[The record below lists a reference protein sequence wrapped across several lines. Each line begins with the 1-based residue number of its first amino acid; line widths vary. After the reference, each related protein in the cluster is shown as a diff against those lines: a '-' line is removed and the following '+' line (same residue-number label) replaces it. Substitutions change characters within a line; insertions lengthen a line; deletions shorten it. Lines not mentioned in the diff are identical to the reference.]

1 MKHSRTDTWPGSTT
15 GEGVASARHHE
26 VIILGAGFAGIGA
39 AIMLRKAGIDF
50 VVLEK
55 ALAVG
60 GVWRENTY
68 PECACDVPSAFYC
81 YSFAPNP
88 AWSHLFAK
96 QPEIKRYAEDTVTRT
111 GIEDAIRFG
120 HELQAAHWNASSALW
135 ELDTGAGPCTARFI
149 IVATGPMHEPVTP
162 ALPGLET
169 FPGEHFHSARWDHGV
184 DLCGKRVAVIGT
196 GASAIQFVPAIQP
209 LAASLTVFQR
219 SAPWVLPKLDLRISP
234 PWQRRFARFP
244 LLQSAL
250 RRLMSIQFELLN
262 ASVQRPRARRRLE
275 RAALGN
281 IHRAVRDP
289 ALRTRLTPDFDIGC
303 KRILQSN
310 SWYPALAQPN
320 VTVSTDVKEAR
331 GNTLVAGDGSAHEV
345 DVIIFG
351 TGFKVAEPP
360 IAARITGASGRTLAE
375 LWNGSPEAY
384 LGTTVPD
391 CPNCF
396 FTLGPNLYAFSSA
409 FVMIEAQVEYILDAL
424 RHARK
429 NGLRSLRPR
438 VAVVADYNH
447 DLQGALQQ
455 SVFNIGGCSS
465 YFIDRNGRNSTNWP
479 WSIRELRRRLR
490 RFDAA
495 AYETEPQP

>member
-1 MKHSRTDTWPGSTT
+1 MSEQQYDPSSKRIPAPG
-15 GEGVASARHHE
+15 AALRHHE

-39 AIMLRKAGIDF
+39 AIMLRKADIDF

-55 ALAVG
+55 ALSVG

-68 PECACDVPSAFYC
+68 PDCACDVPSAFYC

-96 QPEIKRYAEDTVTRT
+96 QPEIKRYAEDTVART
-111 GIEDAIRFG
+111 GIDDAIRFG
-120 HELQAAHWNASSALW
+120 HELQAARWNASSALW
-135 ELDTGAGPCTARFI
+135 ELETCAGPYTARFI

-162 ALPGLET
+162 ALPGLDT
-169 FPGEHFHSARWDHGV
+169 FRGERFHSAHWDHGV
-184 DLCGKRVAVIGT
+184 DLRGKRVAVIGT

-209 LAASLTVFQR
+209 LVASLTVFQR
-219 SAPWVLPKLDLRISP
+219 SAPWVLPKLDARISAR
-234 PWQRRFARFP
+234 WQRRFARFP
-244 LLQSAL
+244 VLQSAL
-250 RRLMSIQFELLN
+250 RGLLSLQFELLN
-262 ASVQRPRARRRLE
+262 GSVQRPRARRRLE
-275 RAALGN
+275 RAALRN
-281 IHRAVRDP
+281 IHSAVRDP
-289 ALRTRLTPDFDIGC
+289 ALRARLTPDFDIGC

-320 VTVSTDVKEAR
+320 VTVSSDVKEVR
-331 GNTLVAGDGSAHEV
+331 GNTLIAGDGSVHEA

-360 IAARITGASGRTLAE
+360 IAARITGASGRTLAD

-409 FVMIEAQVEYILDAL
+409 FVMIEAQVEYILGAL
-424 RHARK
+424 RHARE

-438 VAVVADYNH
+438 EAVVADYNH

>member
-1 MKHSRTDTWPGSTT
+1 
-15 GEGVASARHHE
+15 
-26 VIILGAGFAGIGA
+26 
-39 AIMLRKAGIDF
+39 
-50 VVLEK
+50 
-55 ALAVG
+55 
-60 GVWRENTY
+60 
-68 PECACDVPSAFYC
+68 VPSAFYC

-96 QPEIKRYAEDTVTRT
+96 QPEIKRYAQDTVART
-111 GIEDAIRFG
+111 GIDDAIRFG
-120 HELQAAHWNASSALW
+120 HELQAARWNASSALW
-135 ELDTGAGPCTARFI
+135 ELETCAGPYTARFI

-162 ALPGLET
+162 ALPGLDT
-169 FPGEHFHSARWDHGV
+169 FRGERFHSAHWDHGV
-184 DLCGKRVAVIGT
+184 DLRGKRVAVIGT

-219 SAPWVLPKLDLRISP
+219 SAPWVLPKLDARISAR
-234 PWQRRFARFP
+234 WQRRFARFP
-244 LLQSAL
+244 VLQSAL
-250 RRLMSIQFELLN
+250 RGLLSLQFELLN
-262 ASVQRPRARRRLE
+262 SSVQRPRARRRLE
-275 RAALGN
+275 RAALRN
-281 IHRAVRDP
+281 IHSAVRDP
-289 ALRTRLTPDFDIGC
+289 ALRARLTPDFDIGC

-320 VTVSTDVKEAR
+320 VTVSSDVREVR
-331 GNTLVAGDGSAHEV
+331 GNTLIAGDGSVHEA

-360 IAARITGASGRTLAE
+360 IAARITGASGRTLAD

-409 FVMIEAQVEYILDAL
+409 FVMIEAQVEYILGAL
-424 RHARK
+424 RHAQEH
-429 NGLRSLRPR
+429 GVQSLRPR
-438 VAVVADYNH
+438 AQTVADYNRE
-447 DLQGALQQ
+447 LQDALEK
-455 SVFNIGGCSS
+455 SVFNAGGCSS

-479 WSIRELRRRLR
+479 WSIRELRRRLQ

>member
-1 MKHSRTDTWPGSTT
+1 
-15 GEGVASARHHE
+15 
-26 VIILGAGFAGIGA
+26 
-39 AIMLRKAGIDF
+39 MLRKAGIDF

-55 ALAVG
+55 ALSVG

-68 PECACDVPSAFYC
+68 PDCACDVPSAFYC

-96 QPEIKRYAEDTVTRT
+96 QPEIKRYAEDTVAQT
-111 GIEDAIRFG
+111 GIGESIRFG
-120 HELQAAHWNASSALW
+120 HELQAARWNAGSALW
-135 ELDTGAGPCTARFI
+135 ELDTSAGPCTARFI

-162 ALPGLET
+162 ALPGLESFT
-169 FPGEHFHSARWDHGV
+169 GERFHSAAWNHAVELR
-184 DLCGKRVAVIGT
+184 GKRVAVIGT

-219 SAPWVLPKLDLRISP
+219 SAPWVLPKLDSRITP
-234 PWQRRFARFP
+234 RWQQRFARLP
-244 LLQSAL
+244 VLQSAL
-250 RRLMSIQFELLN
+250 RGLLSVQFELLN
-262 ASVQRPRARRRLE
+262 GSLKRPRARQRLQSS
-275 RAALGN
+275 ALRN
-281 IHRAVRDP
+281 IHRSVRDP
-289 ALRTRLTPDFDIGC
+289 QLRARLTPDFDIGC

-310 SWYPALAQPN
+310 TWYPALAQPN
-320 VTVSTDVKEAR
+320 VTVTSDVKEIR
-331 GNTLVAGDGSAHEV
+331 GNTLIASDGSTHEA

-351 TGFKVAEPP
+351 TGFQVSEPP
-360 IAARITGASGRTLAE
+360 IATRITGLSGRPLAE
-375 LWNGSPEAY
+375 LWGGSPQAY

-409 FVMIEAQVEYILDAL
+409 FVMIESQVDYILGAL
-424 RHARK
+424 GHARER
-429 NGLRSLRPR
+429 GLRSLRPR
-438 VAVVADYNH
+438 EQAVADYNR
-447 DLQGALQQ
+447 DLQTALET
-455 SVFNIGGCSS
+455 SVFNTGGCSS

-495 AYETEPQP
+495 AYEAEPQP

>member
-1 MKHSRTDTWPGSTT
+1 MNHPGIDTWPGSTT

-26 VIILGAGFAGIGA
+26 VVILGAGFAGIGA
-39 AIMLRKAGIDF
+39 AIMLRRADIDF

-55 ALAVG
+55 ARSVG

-68 PECACDVPSAFYC
+68 PDCACDVPSAFYC

-96 QPEIKRYAEDTVTRT
+96 QPEIKRYAEDTVART
-111 GIEDAIRFG
+111 GIDDAIRFG
-120 HELQAAHWNASSALW
+120 HELQAARWNASSALW
-135 ELDTGAGPCTARFI
+135 ELETCAGPYTARFI

-169 FPGEHFHSARWDHGV
+169 FRGERFHSAHWDHGV
-184 DLCGKRVAVIGT
+184 DLRGKRVAVIGT

-219 SAPWVLPKLDLRISP
+219 SAPWVLPKLDARISAR
-234 PWQRRFARFP
+234 WQRRFARFP
-244 LLQSAL
+244 VLQSAL
-250 RRLMSIQFELLN
+250 RGLLSLQFELLN
-262 ASVQRPRARRRLE
+262 GSVQRPRARRRLE
-275 RAALGN
+275 RAALRN
-281 IHRAVRDP
+281 IHSAVRDP
-289 ALRTRLTPDFDIGC
+289 ALRARLTPDFDIGC

-320 VTVSTDVKEAR
+320 VTVSSDVKEVR
-331 GNTLVAGDGSAHEV
+331 GNTLIAGDGSVREA

-360 IAARITGASGRTLAE
+360 IAARITGASGRTLAD

-409 FVMIEAQVEYILDAL
+409 FVMIEAQVEYILGAL

-438 VAVVADYNH
+438 EAVVADYNH

-495 AYETEPQP
+495 AYEAEPQP

>member
-1 MKHSRTDTWPGSTT
+1 MSEPQHD
-15 GEGVASARHHE
+15 ASAKDIPAPGAALRHHE

-39 AIMLRKAGIDF
+39 AIMLRKADIDF

-55 ALAVG
+55 ALSVG

-68 PECACDVPSAFYC
+68 PDCACDVPSAFYC

-96 QPEIKRYAEDTVTRT
+96 QPEIKRYAEDTVART
-111 GIEDAIRFG
+111 GIDDAIRFG
-120 HELQAAHWNASSALW
+120 HELQAARWNASSALW
-135 ELDTGAGPCTARFI
+135 ELETCAGPYTARFI

-169 FPGEHFHSARWDHGV
+169 FRGERFHSAHWDHGV
-184 DLCGKRVAVIGT
+184 DLRGKRVAVIGT

-209 LAASLTVFQR
+209 LVASLTVFQR
-219 SAPWVLPKLDLRISP
+219 SAPWVLPKLDARISAR
-234 PWQRRFARFP
+234 WQRRFARFP
-244 LLQSAL
+244 ALQSAL
-250 RRLMSIQFELLN
+250 RGLLSLQFELLN
-262 ASVQRPRARRRLE
+262 GSVQRPRARRRLE
-275 RAALGN
+275 RAALRN
-281 IHRAVRDP
+281 IHSAVRDP
-289 ALRTRLTPDFDIGC
+289 ALRARLTPDFDIGC

-320 VTVSTDVKEAR
+320 VTVSSDVKEVR
-331 GNTLVAGDGSAHEV
+331 GNTLIAGDGSVHEA

-360 IAARITGASGRTLAE
+360 IAARITGASGRTLAD

-409 FVMIEAQVEYILDAL
+409 FVMIEAQVEYILGAL

-438 VAVVADYNH
+438 EAVVADYNH
-447 DLQGALQQ
+447 ALQGALQQ

-495 AYETEPQP
+495 AFETEPQP

>member
-1 MKHSRTDTWPGSTT
+1 
-15 GEGVASARHHE
+15 
-26 VIILGAGFAGIGA
+26 
-39 AIMLRKAGIDF
+39 
-50 VVLEK
+50 
-55 ALAVG
+55 
-60 GVWRENTY
+60 
-68 PECACDVPSAFYC
+68 VPSAFYC
-81 YSFAPNP
+81 FSFAPNP

-96 QPEIKRYAEDTVTRT
+96 QPEIKRYAQDTVART
-111 GIEDAIRFG
+111 GIDDAIRFG
-120 HELQAAHWNASSALW
+120 HELQAARWNASSALW
-135 ELDTGAGPCTARFI
+135 ELETCAGPYTARFI

-162 ALPGLET
+162 ALPGLDT
-169 FPGEHFHSARWDHGV
+169 FRGEGFHSAHWDHGV
-184 DLCGKRVAVIGT
+184 DLRGKRVAVIGT

-219 SAPWVLPKLDLRISP
+219 SAPWVLPKLDARISAR
-234 PWQRRFARFP
+234 WQRRFARFP
-244 LLQSAL
+244 VLQSAL
-250 RRLMSIQFELLN
+250 RGLLSLQFELLN
-262 ASVQRPRARRRLE
+262 SSVQRPRARRRLE
-275 RAALGN
+275 RAALRN
-281 IHRAVRDP
+281 IHSAVRDP
-289 ALRTRLTPDFDIGC
+289 ALRARLTPDFDIGC

-320 VTVSTDVKEAR
+320 VTVSSDVREVR
-331 GNTLVAGDGSAHEV
+331 GNTLIAGDGSVHEA

-360 IAARITGASGRTLAE
+360 IAARITGASGRTLAD

-409 FVMIEAQVEYILDAL
+409 FVMIEAQVEYILGAL
-424 RHARK
+424 RHAQEH
-429 NGLRSLRPR
+429 GVQSLRPR
-438 VAVVADYNH
+438 AQTVADYNRE
-447 DLQGALQQ
+447 LQDALEK
-455 SVFNIGGCSS
+455 SVFNAGGCSS

-479 WSIRELRRRLR
+479 WSIRELRRRLQ

>member
-1 MKHSRTDTWPGSTT
+1 MNHPVTDTWPGSTT

-39 AIMLRKAGIDF
+39 AIMLRKADIDF

-55 ALAVG
+55 ALSVG

-68 PECACDVPSAFYC
+68 PDCACDVPSAFYC

-96 QPEIKRYAEDTVTRT
+96 QPEIKRYAEDTVART
-111 GIEDAIRFG
+111 GIDDAIRFG
-120 HELQAAHWNASSALW
+120 HELQAARWNASSALW
-135 ELDTGAGPCTARFI
+135 ELETCAGPYTARFI

-169 FPGEHFHSARWDHGV
+169 FRGERFHSAHWDHGV
-184 DLCGKRVAVIGT
+184 DLRGKRVAVIGT

-219 SAPWVLPKLDLRISP
+219 SAPWVLPKLDARISAR
-234 PWQRRFARFP
+234 WQRRFARFP
-244 LLQSAL
+244 ALQSAL
-250 RRLMSIQFELLN
+250 RGLLSLQFELLN
-262 ASVQRPRARRRLE
+262 GSVQRPRARRRLE
-275 RAALGN
+275 RAALRN
-281 IHRAVRDP
+281 IHSAVRDP
-289 ALRTRLTPDFDIGC
+289 ALRARLTPDFDIGC

-310 SWYPALAQPN
+310 NWYPALAQPN
-320 VTVSTDVKEAR
+320 VTVSSDVKEVR
-331 GNTLVAGDGSAHEV
+331 GNTLIAGDGSVHEA

-360 IAARITGASGRTLAE
+360 IAARITGASGRTLAD

-409 FVMIEAQVEYILDAL
+409 FVMIEAQVEYILGAL
-424 RHARK
+424 RHARE

-438 VAVVADYNH
+438 VAVVADYNQG
-447 DLQGALQQ
+447 LQGALQQ

>member
-1 MKHSRTDTWPGSTT
+1 MIDPQHDGSAKHPSAPGAAP
-15 GEGVASARHHE
+15 EHHE
-26 VIILGAGFAGIGA
+26 VIVLGAGFAGIGA

-55 ALAVG
+55 ALSVG

-68 PECACDVPSAFYC
+68 PDCACDVPSAFYC

-96 QPEIKRYAEDTVTRT
+96 QPEIRRYAEDTVAQA
-111 GIEDAIRFG
+111 GIRDSIRFG
-120 HELQAAHWNASSALW
+120 HELRAARWNTGSALW
-135 ELDTGAGPCTARFI
+135 ELDTSTGPYTARFI
-149 IVATGPMHEPVTP
+149 IVATGPMHEPVIP
-162 ALPGLET
+162 ALPGLESFT
-169 FPGEHFHSARWDHGV
+169 GERFHSAAWDDAV
-184 DLCGKRVAVIGT
+184 DLRGKRVAVIGT

-219 SAPWVLPKLDLRISP
+219 SAPWVLPKLDARITP
-234 PWQRRFARFP
+234 RWQQRFARFP
-244 LLQSAL
+244 VLQSAL
-250 RRLMSIQFELLN
+250 RGLLSVQFELLN
-262 ASVQRPRARRRLE
+262 GSLKRPRARRRLQGS
-275 RAALGN
+275 ALRN
-281 IHRAVRDP
+281 IHRSVRDP
-289 ALRTRLTPDFDIGC
+289 LLRARLTPDFDIGC

-310 SWYPALAQPN
+310 SWYPALAQAN
-320 VTVSTDVKEAR
+320 VTLTCDVKEIR
-331 GNTLVAGDGSAHEV
+331 GNTLIAGDGSAHEA

-351 TGFKVAEPP
+351 TGFQVSEPP
-360 IAARITGASGRTLAE
+360 IAKRITGLSGRPLAE
-375 LWNGSPEAY
+375 LWGGSPQAY

-409 FVMIEAQVEYILDAL
+409 FVMIESQVAYILGAL
-424 RHARK
+424 RHAREHD
-429 NGLRSLRPR
+429 LRSMRPHQQ
-438 VAVVADYNH
+438 VVADYNQ
-447 DLQGALQQ
+447 DLQAALET
-455 SVFNIGGCSS
+455 SVFNTGGCSS

-495 AYETEPQP
+495 AYEAEAQP

>member
-1 MKHSRTDTWPGSTT
+1 MSEQQYDASSKRIPAPG
-15 GEGVASARHHE
+15 AALRHHE

-39 AIMLRKAGIDF
+39 AIMLRKADIDF

-55 ALAVG
+55 ALSVG

-68 PECACDVPSAFYC
+68 PDCACDVPSAFYC
-81 YSFAPNP
+81 YSCAPNP

-96 QPEIKRYAEDTVTRT
+96 QPEIKRYAEDTVART
-111 GIEDAIRFG
+111 GIDDAIRFG
-120 HELQAAHWNASSALW
+120 HELEAARWNASSALW
-135 ELDTGAGPCTARFI
+135 ELETCAGPYTARFI

-162 ALPGLET
+162 VLPGLET
-169 FPGEHFHSARWDHGV
+169 FPGERFHSAHWDHGV
-184 DLCGKRVAVIGT
+184 DLRGKRVAVIGT

-219 SAPWVLPKLDLRISP
+219 SAPWVLPKLDARISAR
-234 PWQRRFARFP
+234 WQRRFARFP
-244 LLQSAL
+244 VLQSAL
-250 RRLMSIQFELLN
+250 RGLLSLQFELLN
-262 ASVQRPRARRRLE
+262 SSVQRPRARRRLE
-275 RAALGN
+275 RAALRN
-281 IHRAVRDP
+281 IHSAVRDP
-289 ALRTRLTPDFDIGC
+289 ALRARLTPDFDIGC

-320 VTVSTDVKEAR
+320 VTVSSDVKEVR
-331 GNTLVAGDGSAHEV
+331 GNTLIAGDGSVHEA

-360 IAARITGASGRTLAE
+360 IAARITGASGRTLAD

-409 FVMIEAQVEYILDAL
+409 FVMIEAQVEYILGAL

-438 VAVVADYNH
+438 EAVVADYNH

>member
-1 MKHSRTDTWPGSTT
+1 MSETQHD
-15 GEGVASARHHE
+15 ASAKDIPAPGAALRHHE

-39 AIMLRKAGIDF
+39 AIMLRKADIDF

-55 ALAVG
+55 ALSVG

-68 PECACDVPSAFYC
+68 PDCACDVPSAFYC

-96 QPEIKRYAEDTVTRT
+96 QPEIKRYAQDTVART
-111 GIEDAIRFG
+111 GIDDAIRFG
-120 HELQAAHWNASSALW
+120 HELEAARWNASSALW
-135 ELDTGAGPCTARFI
+135 ELETCAGPYTARFI

-169 FPGEHFHSARWDHGV
+169 FRGERFHSAHWDHGV
-184 DLCGKRVAVIGT
+184 DLRGKRVAVIGT

-219 SAPWVLPKLDLRISP
+219 SAPWVLPKLDARISAR
-234 PWQRRFARFP
+234 WQRRFARFP
-244 LLQSAL
+244 VLQSAL
-250 RRLMSIQFELLN
+250 RGLLSLQFELLN
-262 ASVQRPRARRRLE
+262 SSVQRPRARRRLE
-275 RAALGN
+275 RAALRN
-281 IHRAVRDP
+281 IHSAVRDP
-289 ALRTRLTPDFDIGC
+289 ALRARLTPDFDIGC

-320 VTVSTDVKEAR
+320 VTVSSDVREVR
-331 GNTLVAGDGSAHEV
+331 GNTLIAGDGSVHEA

-360 IAARITGASGRTLAE
+360 IAARITGASGRTLAD

-409 FVMIEAQVEYILDAL
+409 FVMIEAQVEYILGAL
-424 RHARK
+424 RHAQE
-429 NGLRSLRPR
+429 NGVQSLRPR
-438 VAVVADYNH
+438 AQTVADYNRE
-447 DLQGALQQ
+447 LQDALEK
-455 SVFNIGGCSS
+455 SVFNAGGCSS

-479 WSIRELRRRLR
+479 WSIRELRRRLQ

>member
-1 MKHSRTDTWPGSTT
+1 MSEPQHD
-15 GEGVASARHHE
+15 ASAKDIPAPGAALRHHE

-39 AIMLRKAGIDF
+39 AIMLRKADIDF

-55 ALAVG
+55 ALSVG

-68 PECACDVPSAFYC
+68 PDCACDVPSAFYC

-96 QPEIKRYAEDTVTRT
+96 QPEIKRYAEDTVART
-111 GIEDAIRFG
+111 GIDDAIRFG
-120 HELQAAHWNASSALW
+120 HELQAARWNASSALW
-135 ELDTGAGPCTARFI
+135 ELETCAGPYTARFI

-169 FPGEHFHSARWDHGV
+169 FRGERFHSAHWDHGV
-184 DLCGKRVAVIGT
+184 DLRGKRVAVIGT

-219 SAPWVLPKLDLRISP
+219 SAPWVLPKLDARISAR
-234 PWQRRFARFP
+234 WQRRFARFP
-244 LLQSAL
+244 VLQSAL
-250 RRLMSIQFELLN
+250 RGLLSLQFELLN
-262 ASVQRPRARRRLE
+262 GSVQRPRARRRLE
-275 RAALGN
+275 RAALRN
-281 IHRAVRDP
+281 IHSAVRDP
-289 ALRTRLTPDFDIGC
+289 ALRARLTPDFDIGC

-320 VTVSTDVKEAR
+320 VTVSSDVKEVR
-331 GNTLVAGDGSAHEV
+331 GNTLIAGDGSVHEA

-360 IAARITGASGRTLAE
+360 IAARITGASGRTLAD

-409 FVMIEAQVEYILDAL
+409 FVMIEAQVEYILGAL
-424 RHARK
+424 RHARE

-438 VAVVADYNH
+438 VAVVADYNQ

>member
-1 MKHSRTDTWPGSTT
+1 MSEPQHD
-15 GEGVASARHHE
+15 ASAKDIPAPGAALRHHE

-39 AIMLRKAGIDF
+39 AIMLRKADIDF

-55 ALAVG
+55 ALSVG

-68 PECACDVPSAFYC
+68 PDCACDVPSAFYC

-96 QPEIKRYAEDTVTRT
+96 QPEIKRYAEDTVART
-111 GIEDAIRFG
+111 GIDDAIRFG
-120 HELQAAHWNASSALW
+120 HELQAARWNASSALW
-135 ELDTGAGPCTARFI
+135 ELETCAGPYTARFI

-169 FPGEHFHSARWDHGV
+169 FRGERFHSAHWDHGV
-184 DLCGKRVAVIGT
+184 DLRGKRVAVIGT

-209 LAASLTVFQR
+209 LVASLTVFQR
-219 SAPWVLPKLDLRISP
+219 SAPWVLPKLDARISAR
-234 PWQRRFARFP
+234 WQRRFARFP
-244 LLQSAL
+244 ALQSAL
-250 RRLMSIQFELLN
+250 RGLLSLQFELLN
-262 ASVQRPRARRRLE
+262 GSVQRPRARRRLE
-275 RAALGN
+275 RAALRN
-281 IHRAVRDP
+281 IHSAVRDP
-289 ALRTRLTPDFDIGC
+289 ALRARLTPDFDIGC

-320 VTVSTDVKEAR
+320 VTVSSDVKEVR
-331 GNTLVAGDGSAHEV
+331 GNTLIAGDGSVHEA

-360 IAARITGASGRTLAE
+360 IAARITGASGRTLAD

-409 FVMIEAQVEYILDAL
+409 FVMIEAQVEYILGAL
-424 RHARK
+424 RHARE

>member
-1 MKHSRTDTWPGSTT
+1 MSHPQHH
-15 GEGVASARHHE
+15 ASASDGTAPAVAPRHHE
-26 VIILGAGFAGIGA
+26 VVILGAGFAGIGA

-55 ALAVG
+55 ALSVG

-68 PECACDVPSAFYC
+68 PDCACDVPSAFYC

-96 QPEIKRYAEDTVTRT
+96 QPEIKRYAEDTVAQT
-111 GIEDAIRFG
+111 GIGESIRFG
-120 HELQAAHWNASSALW
+120 HELQAARWNAGSALW
-135 ELDTGAGPCTARFI
+135 ELDTSAGPCTARFI

-162 ALPGLET
+162 ALPGLESFT
-169 FPGEHFHSARWDHGV
+169 GERFHSAAWNHAVELR
-184 DLCGKRVAVIGT
+184 GKRVAVIGT

-219 SAPWVLPKLDLRISP
+219 SAPWVLPKLDSRITP
-234 PWQRRFARFP
+234 RWQQRFARFP
-244 LLQSAL
+244 VLQSAL
-250 RRLMSIQFELLN
+250 RGLLSAQFELLN
-262 ASVQRPRARRRLE
+262 GSLKRPRARQRLQSS
-275 RAALGN
+275 ALRN
-281 IHRAVRDP
+281 IHRSVRDP
-289 ALRTRLTPDFDIGC
+289 QLRARLTPDFDIGC

-320 VTVSTDVKEAR
+320 VTVTSDVKEIR
-331 GNTLVAGDGSAHEV
+331 GNTLIASDGSTHEA

-351 TGFKVAEPP
+351 TGFQVSEPP
-360 IAARITGASGRTLAE
+360 IATRITGLSGRPLAE
-375 LWNGSPEAY
+375 LWGGSPQAY

-409 FVMIEAQVEYILDAL
+409 FVMIESQVDYILGAL
-424 RHARK
+424 GHARER
-429 NGLRSLRPR
+429 GLRSLRPR
-438 VAVVADYNH
+438 AQAVADYNR
-447 DLQGALQQ
+447 DLQTALET
-455 SVFNIGGCSS
+455 SVFNTGGCSS

-495 AYETEPQP
+495 AYETELQP

>member
-1 MKHSRTDTWPGSTT
+1 MSEPQHD
-15 GEGVASARHHE
+15 ASAKHIPAPGAALRHHE

-39 AIMLRKAGIDF
+39 AIMLRKADIDF

-55 ALAVG
+55 ALSVG

-68 PECACDVPSAFYC
+68 PDCACDVPSAFYC

-96 QPEIKRYAEDTVTRT
+96 QPEIKRYAEDTVART
-111 GIEDAIRFG
+111 GIDDAIRFG
-120 HELQAAHWNASSALW
+120 HELQAARWNASSALW
-135 ELDTGAGPCTARFI
+135 ELETCAGPYTACFI

-169 FPGEHFHSARWDHGV
+169 FRGERFHSAHWDHGV
-184 DLCGKRVAVIGT
+184 DLRGKRVAVIGT

-209 LAASLTVFQR
+209 LVASLTVFQR
-219 SAPWVLPKLDLRISP
+219 SAPWVLPKLDARISAR
-234 PWQRRFARFP
+234 WQRRFARFP
-244 LLQSAL
+244 ALQSAL
-250 RRLMSIQFELLN
+250 RGLLSLQFELLN
-262 ASVQRPRARRRLE
+262 GSVQRPRARRRLE
-275 RAALGN
+275 RAALRN
-281 IHRAVRDP
+281 IHSAVRDP
-289 ALRTRLTPDFDIGC
+289 ALRARLTPDFDIGC

-310 SWYPALAQPN
+310 SWYPALAQAN
-320 VTVSTDVKEAR
+320 VTVSSDVKEVC
-331 GNTLVAGDGSAHEV
+331 GNTLIAGDGSVHEA

-360 IAARITGASGRTLAE
+360 IAARITGASGRTLAD

-409 FVMIEAQVEYILDAL
+409 FVMIEAQVEYIRGAL
-424 RHARK
+424 RHARE

-495 AYETEPQP
+495 AFETEPQP

>member
-1 MKHSRTDTWPGSTT
+1 MNHPVTDTWPGSTT

-39 AIMLRKAGIDF
+39 AIMLRKADIDF

-55 ALAVG
+55 ALSVG

-68 PECACDVPSAFYC
+68 PDCACDVPSAFYC

-96 QPEIKRYAEDTVTRT
+96 QPEIKRYAEDTVART
-111 GIEDAIRFG
+111 GIDDAIRFG
-120 HELQAAHWNASSALW
+120 HELQAARWNASSALW
-135 ELDTGAGPCTARFI
+135 ELETCAGPYTARFI

-169 FPGEHFHSARWDHGV
+169 FRGERFHSAHWDHGV
-184 DLCGKRVAVIGT
+184 DLRGKRVAVIGT

-209 LAASLTVFQR
+209 LVASLTVFQR
-219 SAPWVLPKLDLRISP
+219 SAPWVLPKLDARISAR
-234 PWQRRFARFP
+234 WQRRFARFP
-244 LLQSAL
+244 VLQSAL
-250 RRLMSIQFELLN
+250 RGLL
-262 ASVQRPRARRRLE
+262 SLRLE
-275 RAALGN
+275 RAALRN
-281 IHRAVRDP
+281 IQSAVRDP
-289 ALRTRLTPDFDIGC
+289 ALRARLTPDFDIGC

-320 VTVSTDVKEAR
+320 VTVSSDVKEVR
-331 GNTLVAGDGSAHEV
+331 GNTLIAGDVSVHEA

-360 IAARITGASGRTLAE
+360 IAARITGASGRTLAD

-409 FVMIEAQVEYILDAL
+409 FVMIEAQVEYILGAL
-424 RHARK
+424 RHARE

-438 VAVVADYNH
+438 EAVVADYNH

-495 AYETEPQP
+495 AYEAEPQP

>member
-1 MKHSRTDTWPGSTT
+1 
-15 GEGVASARHHE
+15 

-50 VVLEK
+50 AVLEK
-55 ALAVG
+55 ALSVG

-68 PECACDVPSAFYC
+68 PDCACDVPSAFYC

-96 QPEIKRYAEDTVTRT
+96 QPEIKRYAQDTVART
-111 GIEDAIRFG
+111 GIDDAIRFG
-120 HELQAAHWNASSALW
+120 HELQAARWNASSALW
-135 ELDTGAGPCTARFI
+135 ELETCAGPYTARFI

-169 FPGEHFHSARWDHGV
+169 FRGERFHSAHWDHGV
-184 DLCGKRVAVIGT
+184 DLRGKRVAVIGT

-219 SAPWVLPKLDLRISP
+219 SAPWVLPKLDARISAR
-234 PWQRRFARFP
+234 WQRRFARFP
-244 LLQSAL
+244 VLQSAL
-250 RRLMSIQFELLN
+250 RGLLSLQFELLN
-262 ASVQRPRARRRLE
+262 SSVQRPRARRRLE
-275 RAALGN
+275 RAALRN
-281 IHRAVRDP
+281 IHSAVRDP
-289 ALRTRLTPDFDIGC
+289 ALRARLTPDFDIGC

-320 VTVSTDVKEAR
+320 VTVSSDVREVR
-331 GNTLVAGDGSAHEV
+331 GNTLIAGDGSVHEA

-360 IAARITGASGRTLAE
+360 IAARITGASGRTLAD

-409 FVMIEAQVEYILDAL
+409 FVMIEAQVEYILGAL
-424 RHARK
+424 RHAQEH
-429 NGLRSLRPR
+429 GVQSLRPR
-438 VAVVADYNH
+438 AQTVADYNRE
-447 DLQGALQQ
+447 LQDALEK
-455 SVFNIGGCSS
+455 SVFNAGGCSS

-479 WSIRELRRRLR
+479 WSIRELRRRLQ

>member
-1 MKHSRTDTWPGSTT
+1 
-15 GEGVASARHHE
+15 
-26 VIILGAGFAGIGA
+26 
-39 AIMLRKAGIDF
+39 
-50 VVLEK
+50 
-55 ALAVG
+55 
-60 GVWRENTY
+60 
-68 PECACDVPSAFYC
+68 VPSAFYC

-96 QPEIKRYAEDTVTRT
+96 QPEIKRYAQDTVART
-111 GIEDAIRFG
+111 GIDDAIRFG
-120 HELQAAHWNASSALW
+120 HELQAARWNASSALW
-135 ELDTGAGPCTARFI
+135 ELETCAGPYTARFI

-162 ALPGLET
+162 ALPGLDS
-169 FPGEHFHSARWDHGV
+169 FRGERFHSAHWDHGV
-184 DLCGKRVAVIGT
+184 DLRGKRVAVIGT

-219 SAPWVLPKLDLRISP
+219 SAPWVLPKLDARISAR
-234 PWQRRFARFP
+234 WQRRFARFP
-244 LLQSAL
+244 VLQSAL
-250 RRLMSIQFELLN
+250 RGLLSLQFELLN
-262 ASVQRPRARRRLE
+262 SSVQRPRARRRLE
-275 RAALGN
+275 RAALRN
-281 IHRAVRDP
+281 IHSAVRDP
-289 ALRTRLTPDFDIGC
+289 ALRARLTPDFDIGC

-320 VTVSTDVKEAR
+320 VTVSSDVREVR
-331 GNTLVAGDGSAHEV
+331 GNTLIAGDGSVHEA

-360 IAARITGASGRTLAE
+360 IAARITGASGRTLAD

-409 FVMIEAQVEYILDAL
+409 FVMIEAQVEYILGAL
-424 RHARK
+424 RHAQEH
-429 NGLRSLRPR
+429 GVQSLRPR
-438 VAVVADYNH
+438 AQTVADYNRE
-447 DLQGALQQ
+447 LQDALEK
-455 SVFNIGGCSS
+455 SVFNAGGCSS

-479 WSIRELRRRLR
+479 WSIRELRRRLQ

>member
-1 MKHSRTDTWPGSTT
+1 MSEPQHD
-15 GEGVASARHHE
+15 ASAKDIPAPGAALRHHE

-39 AIMLRKAGIDF
+39 AIMLRKADIDF

-55 ALAVG
+55 ALSVG

-68 PECACDVPSAFYC
+68 PDCACDVPSAFYC

-96 QPEIKRYAEDTVTRT
+96 QPEIKRYAEDTVART
-111 GIEDAIRFG
+111 GIDDAIRFG
-120 HELQAAHWNASSALW
+120 HELQAARWNASSALW
-135 ELDTGAGPCTARFI
+135 ELETCAGPYTARFI

-169 FPGEHFHSARWDHGV
+169 FRGERFHSAHWDHGV
-184 DLCGKRVAVIGT
+184 DLRGKRVAVIGT

-219 SAPWVLPKLDLRISP
+219 SAPWVLPKLDARISAR
-234 PWQRRFARFP
+234 WQRRFARFP
-244 LLQSAL
+244 ALQSAL
-250 RRLMSIQFELLN
+250 RGLLSLQFELLN
-262 ASVQRPRARRRLE
+262 SSVQRPRARRRLE
-275 RAALGN
+275 RAALRN
-281 IHRAVRDP
+281 IHSAVRDP
-289 ALRTRLTPDFDIGC
+289 ALRARLTPDFDIGC

-310 SWYPALAQPN
+310 NWYPALAQPN
-320 VTVSTDVKEAR
+320 VMVSSDVKEVR
-331 GNTLVAGDGSAHEV
+331 GNTLIAGDGPVHEA

-351 TGFKVAEPP
+351 TGFKGAEPP
-360 IAARITGASGRTLAE
+360 IAARITGASGRTLAD

-409 FVMIEAQVEYILDAL
+409 FVMIEAQVEYILGAL
-424 RHARK
+424 RHARE

-438 VAVVADYNH
+438 EAVVADYNH
-447 DLQGALQQ
+447 DLQEALQQ

>member
-1 MKHSRTDTWPGSTT
+1 MSEPQHD
-15 GEGVASARHHE
+15 ASAKDIPAPGAALRHHE

-39 AIMLRKAGIDF
+39 AIMLRKADIDF

-55 ALAVG
+55 ALSVG

-68 PECACDVPSAFYC
+68 PDCACDVPSAFYC

-96 QPEIKRYAEDTVTRT
+96 QPEIKRYAEDTVART
-111 GIEDAIRFG
+111 GIDDAIRFG
-120 HELQAAHWNASSALW
+120 HELQAARWNASSALW
-135 ELDTGAGPCTARFI
+135 ELETCAGPYTARFI

-169 FPGEHFHSARWDHGV
+169 FRGERFHSAHWDHGV
-184 DLCGKRVAVIGT
+184 DLRGKRVAVIGT

-219 SAPWVLPKLDLRISP
+219 SAPWVLPKLDARISAR
-234 PWQRRFARFP
+234 WQRRFARFP
-244 LLQSAL
+244 ALQSAL
-250 RRLMSIQFELLN
+250 RGLLSLQFELLN
-262 ASVQRPRARRRLE
+262 GSVQRPRARRRLE
-275 RAALGN
+275 RAALRN
-281 IHRAVRDP
+281 IHSAVRDP
-289 ALRTRLTPDFDIGC
+289 ALRARLTPDFDIGC

-310 SWYPALAQPN
+310 NWYPALAQPN
-320 VTVSTDVKEAR
+320 VTVSSDVKEVR
-331 GNTLVAGDGSAHEV
+331 GNTLIAGDGSVHEA

-360 IAARITGASGRTLAE
+360 IAARITGASGRTLAD

-409 FVMIEAQVEYILDAL
+409 FVMIEAQVEYILGAL

-438 VAVVADYNH
+438 EAVVADYNH
-447 DLQGALQQ
+447 ALQGALQQ

>member
-1 MKHSRTDTWPGSTT
+1 
-15 GEGVASARHHE
+15 
-26 VIILGAGFAGIGA
+26 
-39 AIMLRKAGIDF
+39 MLRKADIDF

-55 ALAVG
+55 ALSVG

-68 PECACDVPSAFYC
+68 PDCACDVPSAFYC

-96 QPEIKRYAEDTVTRT
+96 QPEIKRYAEDTVART
-111 GIEDAIRFG
+111 GIDDAIRFG
-120 HELQAAHWNASSALW
+120 HELQAARWNASSALW
-135 ELDTGAGPCTARFI
+135 ELETCAGPYTARFI

-169 FPGEHFHSARWDHGV
+169 FRGERFHSAHWDHGV
-184 DLCGKRVAVIGT
+184 DLRGKRVAVIGT

-209 LAASLTVFQR
+209 LVASLTVFQR
-219 SAPWVLPKLDLRISP
+219 SAPWVLPKLDARISAR
-234 PWQRRFARFP
+234 WQRRFARFP
-244 LLQSAL
+244 ALQSAL
-250 RRLMSIQFELLN
+250 RGLLSLPFELLN
-262 ASVQRPRARRRLE
+262 GSVQRPRARRRLE
-275 RAALGN
+275 RAALRN
-281 IHRAVRDP
+281 IHSAVRDP
-289 ALRTRLTPDFDIGC
+289 ALRARLTPDFDIGC

-310 SWYPALAQPN
+310 NWYPALAQPN
-320 VTVSTDVKEAR
+320 VTVSSDVKEVR
-331 GNTLVAGDGSAHEV
+331 GNTLIAGDGSVHEA

-360 IAARITGASGRTLAE
+360 IAARITGASGRTLAD

-391 CPNCF
+391 CPNCV

-409 FVMIEAQVEYILDAL
+409 FVMIEAQVEYILGAL
-424 RHARK
+424 RHARE

-438 VAVVADYNH
+438 EAVVADYNH
-447 DLQGALQQ
+447 ALQGALQQ

>member
-1 MKHSRTDTWPGSTT
+1 MSEQQYDPSSKRIPAPG
-15 GEGVASARHHE
+15 AALRHHE

-39 AIMLRKAGIDF
+39 AIMLRKADIDF

-55 ALAVG
+55 ALSVG

-68 PECACDVPSAFYC
+68 PDCACDVPSAFYC

-96 QPEIKRYAEDTVTRT
+96 QPEIKRYAEDTVART
-111 GIEDAIRFG
+111 GIDDAIRFG
-120 HELQAAHWNASSALW
+120 HELQAARWNASSALW
-135 ELDTGAGPCTARFI
+135 ELETCAGPYTARFI
-149 IVATGPMHEPVTP
+149 IVATGPMHEPATP
-162 ALPGLET
+162 ALPGLDT
-169 FPGEHFHSARWDHGV
+169 FRGERFHSAHWDHGV
-184 DLCGKRVAVIGT
+184 DLRGKRVAVIGT

-219 SAPWVLPKLDLRISP
+219 SAPWVLPKLDARISAR
-234 PWQRRFARFP
+234 WQRRFARFP
-244 LLQSAL
+244 VLQSAL
-250 RRLMSIQFELLN
+250 RGLLSLQFELLN
-262 ASVQRPRARRRLE
+262 GSVQRPRARRRLE
-275 RAALGN
+275 RAALRN
-281 IHRAVRDP
+281 IHSAVRDP
-289 ALRTRLTPDFDIGC
+289 ALRARLTPDFDIGC

-320 VTVSTDVKEAR
+320 VTVSSDVKEVR
-331 GNTLVAGDGSAHEV
+331 GNTLIAGDGSVHEA

-351 TGFKVAEPP
+351 TGFEVAEPP
-360 IAARITGASGRTLAE
+360 IAARITGASGRTLAD

-409 FVMIEAQVEYILDAL
+409 FVMIEAQVEYILGAL
-424 RHARK
+424 RHARES
-429 NGLRSLRPR
+429 GLRSLRPR
-438 VAVVADYNH
+438 EAVVADYNH

>member
-1 MKHSRTDTWPGSTT
+1 MNHPGPGTWPDSTT
-15 GEGVASARHHE
+15 GEGVCSARHHE

-50 VVLEK
+50 AVLEK
-55 ALAVG
+55 ALSVG

-68 PECACDVPSAFYC
+68 PDCACDVPSAFYC
-81 YSFAPNP
+81 FSFAPNP

-96 QPEIKRYAEDTVTRT
+96 QPEIKRYAQDTVAQT
-111 GIEDAIRFG
+111 GIDDAIRFG
-120 HELQAAHWNASSALW
+120 HELQAARWNASSALW
-135 ELDTGAGPCTARFI
+135 ELETCAGPYTARFI

-169 FPGEHFHSARWDHGV
+169 FRGERFHSAHWDHGV
-184 DLCGKRVAVIGT
+184 DLRGKRVAVIGT

-219 SAPWVLPKLDLRISP
+219 SAPWVLPKLDARISAR
-234 PWQRRFARFP
+234 WQRRFARFP
-244 LLQSAL
+244 VLQSAL
-250 RRLMSIQFELLN
+250 RGLLSLQFELLN

-275 RAALGN
+275 RAALRN
-281 IHRAVRDP
+281 IHSAVRDP
-289 ALRTRLTPDFDIGC
+289 ALRARLTPDFDIGC

-320 VTVSTDVKEAR
+320 VTVSSDVREVR
-331 GNTLVAGDGSAHEV
+331 GNTLIAGDGSVHEA
-345 DVIIFG
+345 DVVIFG

-360 IAARITGASGRTLAE
+360 IAARITGASGRTLAD

-409 FVMIEAQVEYILDAL
+409 FVMIEAQVEYILGAL
-424 RHARK
+424 RHAQEH
-429 NGLRSLRPR
+429 GVQSLRPR
-438 VAVVADYNH
+438 AQTVADYNRE
-447 DLQGALQQ
+447 LQDALEK
-455 SVFNIGGCSS
+455 SVFNAGGCSS

-479 WSIRELRRRLR
+479 WSIRELRRRLQ

>member
-1 MKHSRTDTWPGSTT
+1 MSEPQHD
-15 GEGVASARHHE
+15 ASAKDIPAPGAALRHHE

-39 AIMLRKAGIDF
+39 AIMLRKADIDF

-55 ALAVG
+55 ALSVG

-68 PECACDVPSAFYC
+68 PDCACDVPSAFYC

-96 QPEIKRYAEDTVTRT
+96 QPEIKRYAEDTVART
-111 GIEDAIRFG
+111 GIDDAIRFG
-120 HELQAAHWNASSALW
+120 HELQAARWNASSALW
-135 ELDTGAGPCTARFI
+135 ELETCAGPYTARFI

-169 FPGEHFHSARWDHGV
+169 FRGERFHSAHWDHGV
-184 DLCGKRVAVIGT
+184 DLRGKRVAVIGT

-219 SAPWVLPKLDLRISP
+219 SAPWVLPKLDARISAR
-234 PWQRRFARFP
+234 WQRRFARFP
-244 LLQSAL
+244 ALQSAL
-250 RRLMSIQFELLN
+250 RGLLSLQFELLN
-262 ASVQRPRARRRLE
+262 GSVQRPRARRRLE
-275 RAALGN
+275 RAALRN
-281 IHRAVRDP
+281 IHSAVRDP
-289 ALRTRLTPDFDIGC
+289 ALRARLTPDFDIGC

-320 VTVSTDVKEAR
+320 VTVSSDVKEVR
-331 GNTLVAGDGSAHEV
+331 GNTLIAGDGSVHEA

-360 IAARITGASGRTLAE
+360 IAARITGASGRTLAD

-409 FVMIEAQVEYILDAL
+409 FVMIEAQVEYILGAL
-424 RHARK
+424 RHARE

>member
-1 MKHSRTDTWPGSTT
+1 MHADGS
-15 GEGVASARHHE
+15 GARHHD
-26 VIILGAGFAGIGA
+26 IIVLGAGFAGIGA
-39 AIMLRKAGIDF
+39 AIKLREAGADF
-50 VVLEK
+50 IVLEK
-55 ALAVG
+55 ADSVG

-68 PECACDVPSAFYC
+68 PDCACDVPSAFYS

-88 AWSHLFAK
+88 NWSHLFAK
-96 QPEIKRYAEDTVTRT
+96 QPEIRRYAEDTVARA
-111 GIEDAIRFG
+111 GVAEAIRFG
-120 HELQAAHWNASSALW
+120 HDLLAARWNASSALW
-135 ELDTGAGPCTARFI
+135 ELDTSAGPYTARFI

-169 FPGEHFHSARWDHGV
+169 FPGESFHSARWDPNV
-184 DLCGKRVAVIGT
+184 DLRGKRVAVIGT

-209 LAASLTVFQR
+209 LVSSLTVFQR
-219 SAPWVLPKLDLRISP
+219 SAPWVLPKLDARISP
-234 PWQRRFARFP
+234 RWQQRFERFP
-244 LLQSAL
+244 VLQSAFRGL
-250 RRLMSIQFELLN
+250 LSLQFELLN
-262 ASVQRPRARRRLE
+262 AGVQRPRARRRLE
-275 RAALGN
+275 RAALRN

-289 ALRTRLTPDFDIGC
+289 ALRERLTPDFDIGC

-310 SWYPALAQPN
+310 NWYPALAEPN
-320 VTVSTDVKEAR
+320 VRLSRDVTEVR
-331 GNTLVAGDGSAHEV
+331 GNTLIAGDGSVHEA

-360 IAARITGASGRTLAE
+360 IATRITGLSGRTLAE
-375 LWNGSPEAY
+375 RWNGSPEAY

-409 FVMIEAQVEYILDAL
+409 FVMIEAQVGYILGAL
-424 RHARK
+424 GHARERD
-429 NGLRSLRPR
+429 LRSMRPR
-438 VAVVADYNH
+438 QQVVADYNR
-447 DLQGALQQ
+447 DLQAALET
-455 SVFNIGGCSS
+455 SVFNAGGCSS

-495 AYETEPQP
+495 AYEAEAQP

>member
-1 MKHSRTDTWPGSTT
+1 MSEPQHD
-15 GEGVASARHHE
+15 ASAKDIPAPGAALRHHE

-39 AIMLRKAGIDF
+39 AIMLRKADIDF

-55 ALAVG
+55 ALSVG

-68 PECACDVPSAFYC
+68 PDCACDVPSAFYC

-96 QPEIKRYAEDTVTRT
+96 QPEIKRYAEDTVART
-111 GIEDAIRFG
+111 GIDDAIRFG
-120 HELQAAHWNASSALW
+120 HELEAARWNASSALW
-135 ELDTGAGPCTARFI
+135 ELETCAGPYTARFI

-162 ALPGLET
+162 ALPGLDT
-169 FPGEHFHSARWDHGV
+169 FRGERFHSAHWDHGV
-184 DLCGKRVAVIGT
+184 DLRGKRVAVIGT

-219 SAPWVLPKLDLRISP
+219 SAPWVLPKLDARISAR
-234 PWQRRFARFP
+234 WQRRFARFP
-244 LLQSAL
+244 VLQSAL
-250 RRLMSIQFELLN
+250 RGLLSLQFELLN
-262 ASVQRPRARRRLE
+262 GSVQRPRARRRLE
-275 RAALGN
+275 RAALRN
-281 IHRAVRDP
+281 IHSAVRDP
-289 ALRTRLTPDFDIGC
+289 ALRARLTPDFDIGC

-320 VTVSTDVKEAR
+320 VTVSSDVKEVR
-331 GNTLVAGDGSAHEV
+331 GNTLIAGDGSVHEA

-360 IAARITGASGRTLAE
+360 IAARITGASGRTLAD

-409 FVMIEAQVEYILDAL
+409 FVMIEAQVEYILGAL
-424 RHARK
+424 RHARE

-438 VAVVADYNH
+438 EAVVADYNH

>member
-1 MKHSRTDTWPGSTT
+1 MSEPQHD
-15 GEGVASARHHE
+15 ASAKDIPAPGAALRHHE

-39 AIMLRKAGIDF
+39 AIMLRKADIDF

-55 ALAVG
+55 ALSVG

-68 PECACDVPSAFYC
+68 PDCACDVPSAFYC

-96 QPEIKRYAEDTVTRT
+96 QPEIKRYAEDTVART
-111 GIEDAIRFG
+111 GIDDAIRFG
-120 HELQAAHWNASSALW
+120 HELQAARWNASSALW
-135 ELDTGAGPCTARFI
+135 ELETCAGPYTARFI

-162 ALPGLET
+162 ALPGLDT
-169 FPGEHFHSARWDHGV
+169 FRGERFHSAHWDHGV
-184 DLCGKRVAVIGT
+184 DLRGKRVAVIGT

-219 SAPWVLPKLDLRISP
+219 SAPWVLPKLDARISAR
-234 PWQRRFARFP
+234 WQRRFARFP
-244 LLQSAL
+244 VLQSAL
-250 RRLMSIQFELLN
+250 RGLLSLQFELLN
-262 ASVQRPRARRRLE
+262 GSVQRPRARRRLE
-275 RAALGN
+275 RAALRN
-281 IHRAVRDP
+281 IHSAVRDP
-289 ALRTRLTPDFDIGC
+289 ALRARLTPDFDIGC

-320 VTVSTDVKEAR
+320 VTVSSDVKEVR
-331 GNTLVAGDGSAHEV
+331 GNTLIAGDGSVHEA

-360 IAARITGASGRTLAE
+360 IAARITGASGRTLAD

-438 VAVVADYNH
+438 EAVVADYNQ

-479 WSIRELRRRLR
+479 WPIRELRRRLR

>member
-1 MKHSRTDTWPGSTT
+1 
-15 GEGVASARHHE
+15 
-26 VIILGAGFAGIGA
+26 
-39 AIMLRKAGIDF
+39 
-50 VVLEK
+50 
-55 ALAVG
+55 
-60 GVWRENTY
+60 
-68 PECACDVPSAFYC
+68 VPSAFYC

-96 QPEIKRYAEDTVTRT
+96 QPEIKRYAQDTVART
-111 GIEDAIRFG
+111 GIDDAIRFG
-120 HELQAAHWNASSALW
+120 HELQAARWNASSALW
-135 ELDTGAGPCTARFI
+135 ELETCAGPYTARFI

-169 FPGEHFHSARWDHGV
+169 FRGEGFHSAHWDHGV
-184 DLCGKRVAVIGT
+184 DLRGKRVAVIGT

-219 SAPWVLPKLDLRISP
+219 SAPWVLPKLDARISAR
-234 PWQRRFARFP
+234 WQRRFARFP
-244 LLQSAL
+244 VLQSAL
-250 RRLMSIQFELLN
+250 RGLLSLQFELLN
-262 ASVQRPRARRRLE
+262 SSVQRPRARRRLE
-275 RAALGN
+275 RAALRN
-281 IHRAVRDP
+281 IHSAVRDP
-289 ALRTRLTPDFDIGC
+289 ALRARLTPDFDIGC

-320 VTVSTDVKEAR
+320 VTVSSDVREVR
-331 GNTLVAGDGSAHEV
+331 GNTLIAGDGSVHEA

-360 IAARITGASGRTLAE
+360 IAARITGASGRTLAD

-409 FVMIEAQVEYILDAL
+409 FVMIEAQVEYILGAL
-424 RHARK
+424 RHAQEH
-429 NGLRSLRPR
+429 GVQSLRPR
-438 VAVVADYNH
+438 AQTVADYNRE
-447 DLQGALQQ
+447 LQDALEK
-455 SVFNIGGCSS
+455 SVFNAGGCSS

-479 WSIRELRRRLR
+479 WSIRELRRRLQ